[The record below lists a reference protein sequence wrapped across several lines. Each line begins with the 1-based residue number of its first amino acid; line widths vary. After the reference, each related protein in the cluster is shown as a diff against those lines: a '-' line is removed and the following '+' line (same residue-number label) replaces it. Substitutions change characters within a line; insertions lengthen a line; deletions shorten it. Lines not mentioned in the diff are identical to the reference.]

1 MRELIFHKNVL
12 HIVNAKNNGVEMRN
26 VKYLAIAA
34 SSVFLLGTS
43 NVNAEAISSDSVMQ
57 TQAAHYN
64 KQQLIDMVNR
74 SDVQSK
80 LVSLGVDSNQA
91 IARIN
96 GMTDSEIAQLNDEIN
111 QAPAG
116 GVVGAVLTV
125 LAIVA
130 ILDLIGVTDVYPFI
144 RPVNS

>member
-1 MRELIFHKNVL
+1 MKFLK
-12 HIVNAKNNGVEMRN
+12 KM
-26 VKYLAIAA
+26 AIGCFSATA
-34 SSVFLLGTS
+34 LMSGSVH
-43 NVNAEAISSDSVMQ
+43 AEAISSDSVMQ

-74 SDVQSK
+74 ADVQSK

-125 LAIVA
+125 LAIIA

>member
-1 MRELIFHKNVL
+1 MKFLKKIAIGCFSATVL
-12 HIVNAKNNGVEMRN
+12 MSG
-26 VKYLAIAA
+26 
-34 SSVFLLGTS
+34 SVH
-43 NVNAEAISSDSVMQ
+43 AEAISSDSVMQ
-57 TQAAHYN
+57 TQAAYYN

-74 SDVQSK
+74 ADVQSK

-125 LAIVA
+125 LAIIA
-130 ILDLIGVTDVYPFI
+130 ILDLNGVTDVYPFI

>member
-1 MRELIFHKNVL
+1 MKFLKKI
-12 HIVNAKNNGVEMRN
+12 
-26 VKYLAIAA
+26 AIGCFSATILM
-34 SSVFLLGTS
+34 SGSVH
-43 NVNAEAISSDSVMQ
+43 AEAISSDSVMQ

-74 SDVQSK
+74 ADVQSK

-96 GMTDSEIAQLNDEIN
+96 GMTDSEIAQL
-111 QAPAG
+111 
-116 GVVGAVLTV
+116 AVLTV
-125 LAIVA
+125 LAIIA

>member
-1 MRELIFHKNVL
+1 
-12 HIVNAKNNGVEMRN
+12 MRN

-125 LAIVA
+125 LAIIA

>member
-1 MRELIFHKNVL
+1 MRELIFHNNVL
-12 HIVNAKNNGVEMRN
+12 HIVNAKNNGVKMRN

-125 LAIVA
+125 LAIIA